1 MDLST
6 ILTILSILAIIG
18 AASTILIKW
27 ISKKVSTIASEVIQ
41 TQEKSCAIVRG
52 NEMSCIIERI
62 EKLEHSDTETQITI
76 AKLIIHHETTQ
87 AMIQKIEDHQ
97 QRSFTK
103 LIETI
108 QSMSKHS

>member
-1 MDLST
+1 MNLST

-27 ISKKVSTIASEVIQ
+27 ISKKVTTIASEVILQ
-41 TQEKSCAIVRG
+41 SQKSCSIVRG
-52 NEMSCIIERI
+52 KEVSCIIERI
-62 EKLEHSDTETQITI
+62 GKLEHSDTKTQITI
-76 AKLIIHHETTQ
+76 AKLIVHHETTQ

-97 QRSFTK
+97 QQSFTK